1 MGKAKD
7 GSNCYTRT
15 NAGGGKYVTCEG
27 TQKGGVTKKATD
39 ARKELR
45 KKVPEKKTVT
55 KAQFDNARKKLAG
68 ATASGKTN
76 KPARK
81 KLGVKIEKPK
91 PKNTIGGRPAGK
103 RVDTGGARNVG
114 IVVKTTPKPDKATLQ
129 TVMGIMAEVGKENK
143 SNYRVPEKW
152 DPHSTPPLK
161 LLTGRG
167 NEAVPYTGEDRWDV
181 VRIFNRNGGGKGK
194 LYEATFQEM
203 KGEVLDITAGHRNIN
218 RRRETTRIFNIVA
231 IRDKE
236 SKKIIGFGYDAS
248 SRKHIQEYDPDDL
261 MSDREYHPRRQFRF
275 EGGDAI
281 KYPKKRKQQED
292 IKYDIGKVVK
302 YIERDSFYMNLRKES
317 DKIQKAFHYGKYNDY
332 ETDEASSDLITKVSF
347 GTPVYSMR
355 DLTARMVYRQ
365 D

>member
-68 ATASGKTN
+68 GTATN

-114 IVVKTTPKPDKATLQ
+114 KVVKTTPKPDKATLQ
-129 TVMGIMAEVGKENK
+129 KVMGIMAEVGKENK
-143 SNYRVPEKW
+143 SKRGGASSVSLDDPRILDDTHLQVRKKPLTAGEFVKWEYMISYDQNITAQQRITKEMRDKAKKEYAELTKDKNKLVFTFSIDVNNPDYFDEKTDRVFI
-152 DPHSTPPLK
+152 
-161 LLTGRG
+161 
-167 NEAVPYTGEDRWDV
+167 RWDSPDV
-181 VRIFNRNGGGKGK
+181 VQVDSKGNKTKEYILRGKRG
-194 LYEATFQEM
+194 YPVNFEEA
-203 KGEVLDITAGHRNIN
+203 
-218 RRRETTRIFNIVA
+218 
-231 IRDKE
+231 
-236 SKKIIGFGYDAS
+236 
-248 SRKHIQEYDPDDL
+248 
-261 MSDREYHPRRQFRF
+261 
-275 EGGDAI
+275 
-281 KYPKKRKQQED
+281 
-292 IKYDIGKVVK
+292 
-302 YIERDSFYMNLRKES
+302 
-317 DKIQKAFHYGKYNDY
+317 QKAFFKEGDLGK
-332 ETDEASSDLITKVSF
+332 V
-347 GTPVYSMR
+347 
-355 DLTARMVYRQ
+355 AREIRR
-365 D
+365 